1 MAEKKK
7 ATTKKT
13 ASKKEDTKKVAPVK
27 QEVKKQA
34 PAAAAKAAPAK
45 AAAAPAAKAVPAKAA
60 AAGSTTSQGDSR
72 IGVFICHC
80 GTNIAGSMDI
90 DAVQEYAKSLPNV
103 AYVDNYKYM
112 CSMPGQSVINKAV
125 KENKLTGVVVAACS
139 PRLHEPTFRT
149 ATKESGLNPFRFEM
163 ANIREQ
169 NSWVHMHDREGSTD
183 KAKDAV
189 RIAVAKAALLQD
201 LHPKSVPVEPT
212 AMVVGA
218 GVAGMQSALDLAAAG
233 IKTYLIESDMSIGGR
248 MSQLDKTFPTLD
260 CSQCILTPK
269 MVDVGRSD
277 KIELMTWSEVH
288 EVEGYIGNFDV
299 TIRKKARGVMT
310 PKEAEAKGIIG
321 GGCNGCGDCEA
332 VCPVIKPND
341 FEIGMK
347 PRKAIYINHP
357 QVVPLIYTID
367 FDACVKCGLCVTACG
382 PEKRAIDLEMK
393 DEFIKVKV
401 GTVIL
406 ATGYDIFPIEN
417 KLEWGYKK
425 YENVISS
432 LEFERLICASGPTGG
447 HLVRPSDGKTP
458 MRVGF
463 VLCAGSRDNT
473 GNGKPY
479 CSRFCCMYSL
489 KHAHQVIEKIPGCI
503 PYIFYMDIRS
513 FGKMYEEFY
522 YRIQDEGAK
531 FIRGRVANILED
543 PKTKNLHVYTDDT
556 LLNRPIDMEVD
567 MVVLAAAVQ
576 PKADTNRT
584 RKLFGVSCSMDGWL
598 LEAHPKLNPCGTTT
612 AGVFLAGVCQGPK
625 DIPDTVASAEGA
637 ASAASIPI
645 HMGEVELEPY
655 FAMCIE
661 DKCAGCGMCVNL
673 CPYSAL
679 SLVEKDGRTVMQV
692 TEAKC
697 KGCGTCGGFCPGGAI
712 WMQHF
717 TTPQIVAQI
726 DAFLLGGEQ

>member
-13 ASKKEDTKKVAPVK
+13 ESKKEDTKKVAPVK

-34 PAAAAKAAPAK
+34 PAPAAAKPK
-45 AAAAPAAKAVPAKAA
+45 AAAAAEKAPAAV
-60 AAGSTTSQGDSR
+60 GSTTQQGEAR

-90 DAVQEYAKSLPNV
+90 PQVEAYAKTIPNV

-112 CSMPGQSVINKAV
+112 CSMPGQAVIAKAV
-125 KENKLTGVVVAACS
+125 KDNKLTGVVVAACS

-169 NSWVHMHDREGSTD
+169 NSWVHMHDNWGSTD
-183 KAKDAV
+183 KAKDAI

-201 LHPKSVPVEPT
+201 LFPKSVPVEKA

-218 GVAGMQSALDLAAAG
+218 GVAGMQAALDLASAG
-233 IKTYLIESDMSIGGR
+233 IKTYLIEADMSIGGR

-299 TIRKKARGVMT
+299 TIRKKARGVLS
-310 PKEAEAKGIIG
+310 PKEAADRGIVG
-321 GGCNGCGDCEA
+321 GGCNGCGDCEG
-332 VCPVIKPND
+332 VCPVIKPNE
-341 FEIGMK
+341 FEVGMK

-357 QVVPLIYTID
+357 QVVPLLYTID
-367 FDACVKCGLCVTACG
+367 FKSCVKCGLCVTACG
-382 PEKRAIDLEMK
+382 PEKRAIDLEAK
-393 DEFIKVKV
+393 DEFVKVKV
-401 GTVIL
+401 GTAIL
-406 ATGYDIFPIEN
+406 ATGYDIFPIE
-417 KLEWGYKK
+417 KKEEWGYKR
-425 YENVISS
+425 YENVITS

-458 MRVGF
+458 MKVAF

-473 GNGKPY
+473 GTGKPY

-489 KHAHQVIEKIPGCI
+489 KHAHQIIEKIPGAV
-503 PYIFYMDIRS
+503 PYLFYMDIRS

-531 FIRGRVANILED
+531 FIRGRVASITED
-543 PKTKNLHVYTDDT
+543 KVTKNLHVVTDDT
-556 LLNRPIDMEVD
+556 LLDRPIDLEVD
-567 MVVLAAAVQ
+567 LVVLASAVQ
-576 PKADTNRT
+576 PAADTNRT

-655 FAMCIE
+655 FASCIDE
-661 DKCAGCGMCVNL
+661 KCAGCGMCVNL

-679 SLVEKDGRTVMQV
+679 ALVEKDGRKVMQV

-712 WMQHF
+712 WMNHF
-717 TTPQIVAQI
+717 STPQIVAQI

>member
-7 ATTKKT
+7 ATTTKKT
-13 ASKKEDTKKVAPVK
+13 PSKKVDTKKVAPVK

-34 PAAAAKAAPAK
+34 PAAA
-45 AAAAPAAKAVPAKAA
+45 PAAKSQASPSAV
-60 AAGSTTSQGDSR
+60 GSTTKQGDAR
-72 IGVFICHC
+72 VGVFICHC
-80 GTNIAGSMDI
+80 GTNIAGSMDLSEVE
-90 DAVQEYAKSLPNV
+90 AYAKTIPNV

-112 CSMPGQSVINKAV
+112 CSMPGQAVISKAV
-125 KENKLTGVVVAACS
+125 KDNKLTGVVVAACS

-149 ATKESGLNPFRFEM
+149 ATKEAGLNPFRFEM

-189 RIAVAKAALLQD
+189 RIAVAKASLLQD
-201 LHPKSVPVEPT
+201 LFPKSVPVEKA

-218 GVAGMQSALDLAAAG
+218 GVAGMQAALDLASAG
-233 IKTYLIESDMSIGGR
+233 IKTYLIEADMSIGGR

-277 KIELMTWSEVH
+277 KIELHTWSEVH

-299 TIRKKARGVMT
+299 TIRKKARGVLT
-310 PKEAEAKGIIG
+310 PKEAEARGIVG
-321 GGCNGCGDCEA
+321 GGCNGCGDCEG
-332 VCPVIKPND
+332 VCPVVKPNE
-341 FEIGMK
+341 FEMGMK

-357 QVVPLIYTID
+357 QVVPLLYVID
-367 FDACVKCGLCVTACG
+367 FNSCVKCGLCVTACG
-382 PEKRAIDLEMK
+382 PEKKAIDLEAK
-393 DEFIKVKV
+393 DEFVKVKV
-401 GTVIL
+401 GTAIL
-406 ATGYDIFPIEN
+406 ATGYELFPIE
-417 KLEWGYKK
+417 KKEEWGYKRF
-425 YENVISS
+425 ENVISG

-447 HLVRPSDGKTP
+447 HLVRPSDGQTP
-458 MRVGF
+458 KKVGF

-473 GNGKPY
+473 GSGKPY

-489 KHAHQVIEKIPGCI
+489 KHAHQIIEKIPGCI

-513 FGKMYEEFY
+513 NGKMYEEFY

-531 FIRGRVANILED
+531 FIRGRVANITED
-543 PKTKNLHVYTDDT
+543 KVTKNLHVMTDDT
-556 LLNRPIDMEVD
+556 LLDRPVD
-567 MVVLAAAVQ
+567 LEMDLVVLASAVQ
-576 PKADTNRT
+576 PSADTNRT

-612 AGVFLAGVCQGPK
+612 AGVFLAGVCQSPK

-655 FAMCIE
+655 FASCIDE
-661 DKCAGCGMCVNL
+661 KCAGCGMCVNL

-679 SLVEKDGRTVMQV
+679 ALVEKDGRTVMEV

-712 WMQHF
+712 WMNHF

>member
-7 ATTKKT
+7 TTTKKT
-13 ASKKEDTKKVAPVK
+13 ETRKQEAPAKQDVKKQVPAAKGAAAPVK
-27 QEVKKQA
+27 TGPSEK
-34 PAAAAKAAPAK
+34 P
-45 AAAAPAAKAVPAKAA
+45 
-60 AAGSTTSQGDSR
+60 R

-80 GTNIAGSMDI
+80 GTNIAGSIDI
-90 DAVQEYAKSLPNV
+90 KEVEAYAKTIPNV
-103 AYVDNYKYM
+103 AHVDNYQYV
-112 CSMPGQSVINKAV
+112 CSTPGQNKIIAAI
-125 KENKLTGVVVAACS
+125 KEHNLTGTVVAACS
-139 PRLHEPTFRT
+139 PRLHEPTFRR
-149 ATKESGLNPFRFEM
+149 ATKVGGLNPFRFEM

-169 NSWVHMHDREGSTD
+169 NAWVHMHDGEGATS
-183 KAKDAV
+183 KAKDTI

-201 LHPKSVPVEPT
+201 LTPKTVPVERA

-218 GVAGMQSALDLAAAG
+218 GIAGMQAALDLANAG
-233 IKTYLIESDMSIGGR
+233 IKTYLIESMPSIGGR

-269 MVDVGRSD
+269 MVDVGRAEN
-277 KIELMTWSEVH
+277 IELMTYSEVDA
-288 EVEGYIGNFDV
+288 VEGYIGNFDV
-299 TIRKKARGVMT
+299 TIRKKARGVLTMA
-310 PKEAEAKGIIG
+310 EAEAKGIVG

-332 VCPVIKPND
+332 PCPVVKPNQ
-341 FEIGMK
+341 FEVGMK

-357 QVVPLIYTID
+357 QVVPLLYTID
-367 FDACVKCGLCVTACG
+367 FDSCIKCGLCVTACG
-382 PEKRAIDLEMK
+382 EKKAIDLEAK
-393 DEFIKVKV
+393 DEFVKVKV
-401 GTVIL
+401 GTAIL
-406 ATGYDIFPIEN
+406 ATGFDLFPVE
-417 KLEWGYKK
+417 KKTEWGYKK
-425 YENVISS
+425 FENVITS

-447 HLVRPSDGKTP
+447 YPIRPSDGERPKT
-458 MRVGF
+458 VAF

-489 KHAHQVIEKIPGCI
+489 KHAHQIIEKIPGCTPI
-503 PYIFYMDIRS
+503 IFYMDIRS

-543 PKTKNLHVYTDDT
+543 PKTKNLHVFADDT
-556 LLNRPIDMEVD
+556 LLNRPVDMEVD
-567 MVVLAAAVQ
+567 LVVLAAAVQ
-576 PKADTNRT
+576 PMEDTERT
-584 RKLFGVSCSMDGWL
+584 RKLFGVSCTGDGWL
-598 LEAHPKLNPCGTTT
+598 QEAHPKLNPCGTTT

-655 FAMCIE
+655 FATCIE
-661 DKCAGCGMCVNL
+661 ERCAGCGMCVNL
-673 CPYSAL
+673 CPFSAL
-679 SLVEKDGRTVMQV
+679 ALVEKNGRTVMEV

-712 WMQHF
+712 WMNHF
-717 TTPQIVAQI
+717 ATPQIVAQI

>member
-1 MAEKKK
+1 MAERK
-7 ATTKKT
+7 TKKET
-13 ASKKEDTKKVAPVK
+13 APKKETTAA
-27 QEVKKQA
+27 VKKQA
-34 PAAAAKAAPAK
+34 PKKAAIGEQPEAK
-45 AAAAPAAKAVPAKAA
+45 KEARV
-60 AAGSTTSQGDSR
+60 
-72 IGVFICHC
+72 GVFICHC

-90 DAVQEYAKSLPNV
+90 NAVQEYSKSIPNV

-112 CSMPGQSVINKAV
+112 CSMPGQAVIDKAI
-125 KENKLTGVVVAACS
+125 KDNKLTGVVVAACS

-149 ATKESGLNPFRFEM
+149 ATKEGGLNPFKFEM

-169 NSWVHMHDREGSTD
+169 NSWVHMHDPEGATD
-183 KAKDAV
+183 KAKDAI
-189 RIAVAKAALLQD
+189 RIAVAKASLLED
-201 LHPKSVPVEPT
+201 LFPKSVPVERA

-218 GVAGMQSALDLAAAG
+218 GVAGMQAALDLANAG
-233 IKTYLIESDMSIGGR
+233 IKTYLVEKTPTIGGR

-269 MVDVGRSD
+269 MVDVGRSEN
-277 KIELMTWSEVH
+277 IELMTYCDVES
-288 EVEGYIGNFDV
+288 VEGYIGNFDV
-299 TIRKKARGVMT
+299 TIRKKARGVLT
-310 PKEAEAKGIIG
+310 PKEAEARGIVG

-332 VCPVIKPND
+332 VCPVVQPNT
-341 FEIGMK
+341 FEEGMK
-347 PRKAIYINHP
+347 PRKAIYIQHP

-367 FDACVKCGLCVTACG
+367 KESCIKCDLCVKICGD
-382 PEKRAIDLEMK
+382 EKRAIDLNQE
-393 DEFIKVKV
+393 DEFVKVKV
-401 GTVIL
+401 GTAIL

-417 KLEWGYKK
+417 KTEWGYKR
-425 YENVISS
+425 YENVITS

-447 HLVRPSDGKTP
+447 HMVRPSDGVAPKK
-458 MRVGF
+458 VAF
-463 VLCAGSRDNT
+463 LLCAGSRDNT
-473 GNGKPY
+473 GIGKPY

-489 KHAHQVIEKIPGCI
+489 KHAHQLIEKMPGCQ

-531 FIRGRVANILED
+531 FIRGRVSNILED
-543 PKTKNLHVYTDDT
+543 PATKNLMVYADDT
-556 LLNRPIDMEVD
+556 LLDRPMKLEVD
-567 MVVLAAAVQ
+567 LVVLAAAVQ
-576 PKADTNRT
+576 PAADTNRT

-612 AGVFLAGVCQGPK
+612 AGVFLAGACQGPK

-645 HMGEVELEPY
+645 HTGHVELEPY
-655 FAMCIE
+655 FAQCIE
-661 DKCAGCGMCVNL
+661 EKCAGCGMCVNL
-673 CPYSAL
+673 CPYTAL
-679 SLVEKDGRTVMQV
+679 ALVEKDGRKVMQV

-712 WMQHF
+712 WMNHF
-717 TTPQIVAQI
+717 ATPQIVAQI

>member
-1 MAEKKK
+1 MAEKK
-7 ATTKKT
+7 ATTKK
-13 ASKKEDTKKVAPVK
+13 APSKKEDSKKVAPVK
-27 QEVKKQA
+27 QEVKKA
-34 PAAAAKAAPAK
+34 ATPAAKPKAAPADAPTQ
-45 AAAAPAAKAVPAKAA
+45 AATVMPTMNP
-60 AAGSTTSQGDSR
+60 GDAR
-72 IGVFICHC
+72 VGVFICHC

-90 DAVQEYAKSLPNV
+90 PAVEEASKKIPHV

-112 CSMPGQSVINKAV
+112 CSMPGQTVINKAV
-125 KENKLTGVVVAACS
+125 KEHKLTAVVVAACT

-149 ATKESGLNPFRFEM
+149 ATKDAGLNPFRFEM
-163 ANIREQ
+163 ANIRDQ

-183 KAKDAV
+183 KAIDAIK
-189 RIAVAKAALLQD
+189 IAVAKAALLQD
-201 LHPKSVPVEPT
+201 LHPKSVPVEKA

-218 GVAGMQSALDLAAAG
+218 GVAGMQAALDLNAAG

-269 MVDVGRSD
+269 MVDVGRAENID
-277 KIELMTWSEVH
+277 LMTWSEVH

-310 PKEAEAKGIIG
+310 PKEAEAKGISG
-321 GGCNGCGDCEA
+321 GGCNGCGDCEN
-332 VCPVIKPND
+332 VCPVVKPND
-341 FEIGMK
+341 FEVGMK

-367 FDACVKCGLCVTACG
+367 FNSCVKCGLCVTACG

-406 ATGYDIFPIEN
+406 ATGYDIFPIER
-417 KLEWGYKK
+417 KEEWGYKR
-425 YENVISS
+425 YENVITS

-447 HLVRPSDGKTP
+447 HLVRPSDGETP
-458 MRVGF
+458 KRVAF

-473 GNGKPY
+473 GTGKPY

-489 KHAHQVIEKIPGCI
+489 KHAHQIIEKIPGCI
-503 PYIFYMDIRS
+503 PYLFYMDIRS

-531 FIRGRVANILED
+531 FIRGRVANIIED
-543 PKTKNLHVYTDDT
+543 PKTKNLHVMTDDT
-556 LLNRPIDMEVD
+556 LLDRPIDMEVD
-567 MVVLAAAVQ
+567 MVVLAAAIQ
-576 PKADTNRT
+576 PKEDTNRT

-645 HMGEVELEPY
+645 HMGAVELEPY

-679 SLVEKDGRTVMQV
+679 SLVEKNGRTVMQV

-712 WMQHF
+712 WMNHF
-717 TTPQIVAQI
+717 ATPQIVAQI